1 MCVQTIFLVRAK
13 QHPRLLEVCHNYIP
27 FSMQHHFITR
37 ESENGR
43 KIELFDNFIRSVLS
57 PDRNWDILMAEPTS
71 G

>member
-1 MCVQTIFLVRAK
+1 MCLQTIFLVRAK
-13 QHPRLLEVCHNYIP
+13 RPRLLKVRHNYLP
-27 FSMQHHFITR
+27 FSMQHHFIAC

-43 KIELFDNFIRSVLS
+43 KIEVFDNFIRHVLS